1 MNNAI
6 AWYRPN
12 PIPQLLGIGTIS
24 AVLMVAGVIIMAF
37 GIDQSGRVAE
47 EWRNPAIVI
56 GVIIVIT
63 GVLHACIRFYKT
75 LEADKTVLVLNQDGI
90 EYHHQG
96 TAQQIS
102 WRQLK
107 HIHYGED
114 GLELKSS
121 STHTLRIKERF
132 LGISGPKLADKIKEV
147 QHQILLGVPVRD

>member
-24 AVLMVAGVIIMAF
+24 AIMMVAGVIIMAF

-47 EWRNPAIVI
+47 EWKNPAIVV
-56 GVIIVIT
+56 GVLIVIA

-75 LEADKTVLVLNQDGI
+75 LEADKTVLVLNQSGI

-96 TAQQIS
+96 EVQSIQ
-102 WRQLK
+102 WRQLNT
-107 HIHYGED
+107 IHFGSE
-114 GLELKSS
+114 GLNLSS
-121 STHTLRIKERF
+121 PNTSFTITERF
-132 LGISGPKLADKIKEV
+132 LGITGPKLQEKIKET
-147 QHQILLGVPVRD
+147 QHQILLGVPVRE